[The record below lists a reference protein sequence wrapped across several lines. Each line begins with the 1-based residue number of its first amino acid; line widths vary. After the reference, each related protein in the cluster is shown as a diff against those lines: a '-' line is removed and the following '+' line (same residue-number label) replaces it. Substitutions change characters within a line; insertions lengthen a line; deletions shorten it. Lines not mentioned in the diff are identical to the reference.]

1 MILRRSII
9 FSVIVCSCIWL
20 TSCQDANTVV
30 DTNQTINNRNWSYIN
45 KIRVPVTIEDATA
58 DYNIYINLR
67 HTGDYKY
74 SNIFLRVHF
83 QGAGGKVIT
92 ERIEFKLAYPD
103 GQWLGKGS
111 GNMYS
116 YQLPFKGEYKFP
128 GKGKYLFEIEQNM
141 RDNPLKEI
149 TDVGLRV
156 EKLINP

>member
-9 FSVIVCSCIWL
+9 FSVIVFSCIWL

-30 DTNQTINNRNWSYIN
+30 DTNQTITNRNWSYIN
-45 KIRVPVTIEDATA
+45 KIRVPVTIEDSTA

-74 SNIFLRVHF
+74 SNIFLRVHS
-83 QGAGGKVIT
+83 QSPGGKVVT
-92 ERIEFKLAYPD
+92 DRIEFKLAYPD

-116 YQLPFKGEYKFP
+116 YQLPFKENYRFP

-156 EKLINP
+156 EKSK